1 VIAKHHRSSIK
12 LSAVLLA
19 GGKSRRMGQDKAA
32 IIFRGKPL
40 WQTQLD
46 LLRSLEPQEILVSAQ
61 ADPTWRPLDV
71 RFVPDNSPSRGPL
84 GGLCA
89 SLAEIR
95 SSHLIVLAIDMP
107 FMNEKFLR
115 SLSHNI
121 QPGCGALPMIE
132 NRAEPLAAI
141 YPVQVHPDLV
151 AALSGTDFSL
161 QAVTTKLVAAGKLK
175 VIHVA
180 NEEEIFFRNLNEP
193 ADLGESIGHR

>member
-1 VIAKHHRSSIK
+1 MDV
-12 LSAVLLA
+12 SAVLLA

-40 WQTQLD
+40 WQIQLD
-46 LLRSLEPQEILVSAQ
+46 LLRSLKPQEIFVSAQ
-61 ADPTWRPLDV
+61 TEPTWRPLDV

-84 GGLCA
+84 SGLSA
-89 SLAEIR
+89 SMARIR
-95 SSHLIVLAIDMP
+95 SSHLMVLAIDMP

-151 AALSGTDFSL
+151 AALSGTDLSL
-161 QAVTTKLVAAGKLK
+161 QTVTTKLVAAGKLK
-175 VIHVA
+175 IVNVA
-180 NEEEIFFRNLNEP
+180 KEEEVLFRNLNEP
-193 ADLGESIGHR
+193 ADLGEALVPGNGI

>member
-1 VIAKHHRSSIK
+1 MDV
-12 LSAVLLA
+12 SAVLLA
-19 GGKSRRMGQDKAA
+19 GGKSRRMGRDKAA

-40 WQTQLD
+40 WQIQLD
-46 LLRSLEPQEILVSAQ
+46 LLRSLKPQEIFVSAQ
-61 ADPTWRPLDV
+61 TEPTWRPFDV

-84 GGLCA
+84 SGLSA
-89 SLAEIR
+89 SMARIR
-95 SSHLIVLAIDMP
+95 SSHLMVLAIDMP

-151 AALSGTDFSL
+151 AALSRTDLSL
-161 QAVTTKLVAAGKLK
+161 QTVTTKLVAAGKLK
-175 VIHVA
+175 IVNVA
-180 NEEEIFFRNLNEP
+180 KEEEVLFRNLNEP
-193 ADLGESIGHR
+193 ADLGEALVPGNGI

>member
-1 VIAKHHRSSIK
+1 MDV
-12 LSAVLLA
+12 SAVLLA
-19 GGKSRRMGQDKAA
+19 GGKSRRMGRDKAA

-40 WQTQLD
+40 WQIQLD
-46 LLRSLEPQEILVSAQ
+46 LLRSLKPQEILVSAQ
-61 ADPTWRPLDV
+61 TEPTWRPLDV

-84 GGLCA
+84 SGLSA
-89 SLAEIR
+89 SMARIR
-95 SSHLIVLAIDMP
+95 SSHLMVLAIDMP

-151 AALSGTDFSL
+151 AALSRTDLSL
-161 QAVTTKLVAAGKLK
+161 QTVTTKLVAAGKLK
-175 VIHVA
+175 IVNVA
-180 NEEEIFFRNLNEP
+180 KEEEVLFRNLNEP
-193 ADLGESIGHR
+193 ADLGEALVPDNGI

>member
-1 VIAKHHRSSIK
+1 MDV
-12 LSAVLLA
+12 SAVLLA

-40 WQTQLD
+40 WQIQLD
-46 LLRSLEPQEILVSAQ
+46 LLRSLNPQEIFVSAQ
-61 ADPTWRPLDV
+61 TDPTWRPLDV

-84 GGLCA
+84 SGLSA
-89 SLAEIR
+89 SMARIR
-95 SSHLIVLAIDMP
+95 SNHLMVLAIDMP

-151 AALSGTDFSL
+151 TALSGTDFSL
-161 QAVTTKLVAAGKLK
+161 QTVTTKLVAAGKLK
-175 VIHVA
+175 IINVA
-180 NEEEIFFRNLNEP
+180 KEEEVLFRNLNEP
-193 ADLGESIGHR
+193 ADLGEALVPGNGI

>member
-1 VIAKHHRSSIK
+1 MDV
-12 LSAVLLA
+12 SAVLLA

-40 WQTQLD
+40 WQIQLD
-46 LLRSLEPQEILVSAQ
+46 LLRSLKPQEIFVSAQ
-61 ADPTWRPLDV
+61 TEPTWRPLDV

-84 GGLCA
+84 SGLSA
-89 SLAEIR
+89 SMARIR
-95 SSHLIVLAIDMP
+95 SSHLMVLAIDMP

-151 AALSGTDFSL
+151 AALSRTDLSL
-161 QAVTTKLVAAGKLK
+161 QTVTTKLVAAGKLK
-175 VIHVA
+175 IVNVA
-180 NEEEIFFRNLNEP
+180 KEEEVLFRNLNEP
-193 ADLGESIGHR
+193 ADLGEALVPGNGI

>member
-1 VIAKHHRSSIK
+1 MDV
-12 LSAVLLA
+12 SAVLLA

-40 WQTQLD
+40 WQIQLD
-46 LLRSLEPQEILVSAQ
+46 LLRSLKPQEIFVSAQ
-61 ADPTWRPLDV
+61 TEPTWRPFDV

-84 GGLCA
+84 SGLSA
-89 SLAEIR
+89 SMARIR
-95 SSHLIVLAIDMP
+95 SSHLMVLAIDMP

-151 AALSGTDFSL
+151 AALSRTDLSL
-161 QAVTTKLVAAGKLK
+161 QTVTTKLVAAGKLK
-175 VIHVA
+175 IVNVA
-180 NEEEIFFRNLNEP
+180 KEEEVLFRNLNEP
-193 ADLGESIGHR
+193 ADLGEALVPGNGI